1 MARHRVRNL
10 DNNPHETSEV
20 EGHRQPEP
28 TKLPYM
34 CPFPSCGNHIFG
46 NKSETVESMNFLGAS
61 DASDRDPEEE
71 EEDPGA
77 RTGSEES
84 R

>member
-1 MARHRVRNL
+1 
-10 DNNPHETSEV
+10 
-20 EGHRQPEP
+20 
-28 TKLPYM
+28 
-34 CPFPSCGNHIFG
+34 
-46 NKSETVESMNFLGAS
+46 MNFLGAS